1 MKRNAF
7 LMTLLLTA
15 VMTLS
20 SCYKI
25 EPRIRKSDVARL
37 TEQAEKGNVDAQRAI
52 FMYGHSK
59 FPAELKEHYVQ
70 ELAAAGDYYAIDT
83 LLYRDQPKDLET
95 WRKGTPKVVV
105 DWMERGVE
113 RGATN
118 FMYRL
123 ALEYG
128 KPQSQYRDSL
138 RADQLLRQAADSLH
152 TYARLELREAKGK
165 NTIFDRA
172 VFSYQQIWSH
182 DMADESLLCRFSN
195 ASFQASYGFFS
206 DSFLK
211 IFSHIWW
218 QCILAIAVMIVGLLA
233 ALLFFFLVEKNQSF
247 AAVTSSVYGM
257 LNGFVLFFVGHYV
270 LDDGLLRTNRCIG
283 QFTLQDGTFGWEST
297 TCLWASWVWLVLL
310 IFFLAK
316 GLYDLRESGRMN
328 AWQVIR
334 YVLTFIFVNL
344 VYYIM
349 FSTVAL
355 FGQLMIFITCLL
367 LALMVLD
374 KLGILKILGSIKV
387 SNMGGGGSG
396 YDRAMKDYHDAMD
409 RQRMRDINN
418 KIWGH

>member
-1 MKRNAF
+1 MI
-7 LMTLLLTA
+7 LLLTA
-15 VMTLS
+15 LMMLS

-25 EPRIRKSDVARL
+25 EPCIRQSDIARL
-37 TEQAEKGNVDAQRAI
+37 TEQAEMGSVDAQRAI

-59 FPAELKEHYVQ
+59 FPAELKERYVQ

-83 LLYRDQPKDLET
+83 LLYRAQPKDLET

-113 RGATN
+113 KGATN

-138 RADQLLRQAADSLH
+138 RAEQLLRQAADSLH
-152 TYARLELREAKGK
+152 TYARLDLREAEGK

-172 VFSYQQIWSH
+172 VFSYQQLWSH

-195 ASFQASYGFFS
+195 ASFQASYGFFA
-206 DSFLK
+206 DSFRMF
-211 IFSHIWW
+211 FSHIWW
-218 QCILAIAVMIVGLLA
+218 QCILAIVVMIVGLLA
-233 ALLFFFLVEKNQSF
+233 ALLFFLLMEKNQSY
-247 AAVTSSVYGM
+247 AAVTTSVYGM
-257 LNGFVLFFVGHYV
+257 LNGFVLFFVGHFA

-283 QFTLQDGTFGWEST
+283 QFTLPDGTFGWEST

-310 IFFLAK
+310 IFFFAK
-316 GLYDLRESGRMN
+316 GLYDLKKSGRMN
-328 AWQVIR
+328 VWQVVR
-334 YVLTFIFVNL
+334 YVLTFVFVNL

-349 FSTVAL
+349 FSTVAV
-355 FGQLMIFITCLL
+355 FGQFMIFIACFFLVC
-367 LALMVLD
+367 MVLD
-374 KLGILKILGSIKV
+374 KLGILKILSSIKPV
-387 SNMGGGGSG
+387 GGGFGGISTSHES
-396 YDRAMKDYHDAMD
+396 AMKDYRDALD

-418 KIWGH
+418 NIWGH